1 MAQVVGA
8 GFDISGLEKAV
19 EKADKSLR
27 NLQKTSDEVTKSIN
41 KAFESIAQ
49 GGIQQLSQSIESLN
63 KGLQNLGKS
72 SGGKG
77 VAKSMENISKSTDN
91 AVDKVN
97 RMTTLMQTITD
108 GGRSSVKNGAIE
120 SLNQQIKASMEQLDQ
135 LRQKMNFYTKGEG
148 RKALDANVAPDMSKT
163 MEEANALRVK
173 IELLQREREHLQA
186 NAALRKRSGAIAR
199 QQERDTNW
207 GRMEQE
213 KRNIQKRNEEERI
226 RQERE
231 ANIALSKERIEQLT
245 REQAMRVRVEKMIA
259 NTQKQNYAQREKELN
274 DLFINSTKGAIGYGQ
289 DTRGQLRSV
298 DAMRDAIS
306 KMEEAQRK
314 VNTSTKSGQK
324 EYNLLTREIMKS
336 KAELAKLTGE
346 GRNLQNSLG
355 PLGNI
360 MSTIFGVQAIRGF
373 VNKMVQVRGEFEQ
386 INKAMQVIIGNKEQ
400 ANRIWDQTVALAV
413 KSPFSVQ
420 ELVRST
426 RQLAAYRIETEKL
439 YETNKML
446 ADISAGL
453 GVDMNRLILAFGQ
466 VKAAS
471 FLRGTELRQF
481 TEAGV
486 PMLEELA
493 KHFTELYGRVVTV
506 DQAFEMISKRQVSFK
521 DVEQVLKNMT
531 SEGGVFF
538 NMQEQMADTVR
549 GKISNLKDQISLMF
563 NEIGQDNE
571 GIIHGT
577 INLLSTLVKNWRYV
591 AAAIKT
597 VLVAYA
603 AYQINATI
611 VAAAT
616 GKFALA
622 ANALAAGETKAF
634 MATNKLTRALARL
647 KVAFT
652 GASVGGS
659 FLTMIPT
666 LVISAISAIAMFSD
680 ASEEASE
687 EEKRR
692 AEEMEQNVKQIA
704 EHYEQL
710 AKTVNKIAE
719 AFDKAVDSKN
729 LTDQK
734 IQLQKLIEIANEE
747 YHMRIIVDVDGLLA
761 EEIASK
767 VKEIEGDIQKITL
780 FSKNFVSSLEK
791 SFNTEGL
798 KTLGSK
804 VSEALPNFAT
814 QKGTIKKLF
823 GESVPEWKDDIDS
836 YLDELEKLYD
846 SNKKEI
852 AKAIIKQIAIEN
864 PLKDNK
870 VYNEIT
876 GERYGSQFD
885 PVKKRWKQ
893 LAERYGLTM
902 KEVADAASEARGATQ
917 EQQKELQKA
926 GEVALNIWDYFGHT
940 EEILNKFKGVLKTLD
955 VSEVQADGLL
965 REALETSIKGMQETH
980 GLSSEL
986 TNELLE
992 YAGSFFKIDDIDPV
1006 EKEQLYSWQQRF
1018 NDYLS
1023 ELRKA
1028 SQEAMEKEFG
1038 KNSNTWSKSY
1048 FNAYGALSTL
1058 PMFDE
1063 NNMDMTRK
1071 KAKEMIKGNM
1081 ETAKEI
1087 IDAYEKGVGEI
1098 GAYTENEYKIAKIEY
1113 EQYLKAFEFFGG
1125 DDKGAAK
1132 TAKQKLQEQIKLLEE
1147 MHKKYLE
1154 LKKAY
1159 GDDKAQSEVRKAY
1172 EDTFT
1177 EVFKDTGITFDA
1189 YKTFGG
1195 FKDAAG
1201 EAGAEAGT
1209 ALTEE
1214 MQAKIDE
1221 LTQKGIYI
1229 RDLDDAGKEAA
1240 LEFIKGFEGSV
1251 NKAYQDIGSKKWA
1264 IGIGNNYDPETSKA
1278 ITADTVW
1285 TDEDIIRK
1293 NKIAMKSHM
1302 DALNKILD
1310 VHKDIIV
1317 TEEQYM
1323 ALLDLT
1329 WQTGGAAALGYSKD
1343 RDRFK
1348 KWLEEIDNMPIV
1360 QVLNDG
1366 TRKQTGIFDIDV
1378 DKIMSDY
1385 DKAQT
1390 AIEKV
1395 AIAMEYVGI
1404 RNSKDKDTTE
1414 FMIRRGQERAK
1425 LFKGDLDI
1433 AKQLED
1439 ALVTMDSLDFMSK
1452 EGMAKALGRLKE
1464 LAKKAGPEVEKLL
1477 SKTISGYEAE
1487 IGLKL
1492 AQDADKELRKSVQD
1506 LFDTNSITKELKKL
1520 QVPPDL
1526 AKALFGVDFLDN
1538 AGLKS
1543 EMITTYTKN
1552 LAEDAQ
1558 KAVQEILA
1566 KGSSKIT
1573 KEEWAQVAKYIGD
1586 DQITQAI
1593 QKDLEKVEDLEEKS
1607 LKERMKK
1614 YVEYSRK
1621 SLGQAGEI
1629 RLKQLLKMQDI
1640 EEAFAWKEGDTE
1652 ETKLAK
1658 TEEGVRALDKAV
1670 QDANEAM
1677 MKLQWEEFRKSE
1689 TFTSLMDDLSGAS
1702 EDMLNKVIT
1711 DLESFKEEW
1720 KDLPIDQMQEV
1731 VKLLNKAKRAKDSLD
1746 SPWAEARR
1754 LRGEIKNDGRTRAKA
1769 EEDAYQAETEN
1780 IALKNELKM
1789 IDLIKHARGSNISD
1803 EQIRL
1808 VLAKEYHYLLT
1819 QEVDLVQRRS
1829 DIEGKIEDN
1838 QTTIDNA
1845 TERIDNEKE
1854 LIRQYEEQQE
1864 VLSEVEKMAQD
1875 LYNSFKS
1882 LYEAIGGE
1890 GDDMV
1895 AVFADMGMNMM
1906 STVLQTISLSIQ
1918 LKSATKGAM
1927 AFGTALNTAMG
1938 FIGWVVMGVQLL
1950 TQAITAI
1957 AKVQDKLLVDE
1968 IEKQAREIEGLNER
1982 YEDLEEAMDKAYSTK
1997 QVESLNA
2004 KLKVTTESLIEA
2016 QKAAIAAQEARKNSD
2031 KVGSDNWKEL
2041 QDMKKEL
2048 EEMEDT
2054 LAESLEESFSKV
2066 TDGLFD
2072 SVHDVAKEFTDAW
2085 YEAFKE
2091 TGNGLKGLEENFDEM
2106 FANLVKHQASMQISG
2121 TFASLWKSELEKYI
2135 NEDDTRLSAA
2145 EAKEWEEKVRATLP
2159 DLSDSLK
2166 AFFDSFG
2173 DIGTGTGLSELSK
2186 GIQGMSE
2193 STAQVLEAYLNSVR
2207 MYVATISAD
2216 TNSQLNEV
2224 KAIHTLLSSVT
2235 MGGHV
2240 RGGQGIKVFADF
2252 NIRG

>member
-8 GFDISGLEKAV
+8 GFDISGLEKAA

-41 KAFESIAQ
+41 KAFESVAQ

-186 NAALRKRSGAIAR
+186 NAALRERSGAIAR

-213 KRNIQKRNEEERI
+213 KRNIQKKNEEERI

-231 ANIALSKERIEQLT
+231 ANIALSKERIDQLT
-245 REQAMRVRVEKMIA
+245 REHAMRMRVEKMIA

-355 PLGNI
+355 PLGNM

-611 VAAAT
+611 VAMAT

-652 GASVGGS
+652 GASVGGG
-659 FLTMIPT
+659 FLTMIPA
-666 LVISAISAIAMFSD
+666 LAISAISAIAMFSD

-710 AKTVNKIAE
+710 AKTVNKIKE
-719 AFDKAVDSKN
+719 AFDNAVDSKN

-747 YHMRIIVDVDGLLA
+747 YHMRIIVDVDGLSA
-761 EEIASK
+761 EEITSK
-767 VKEIEGDIQKITL
+767 VKEIEGEMQIVNAFSKSFATTIEKSFTNNGLKTMASNIEQNLTKFINERKSLATILNISEENVPKWDKEKGMSDYIDNLETLFNSKYENVIYRVIQKIAVNNPLKEEWIYKGRGDYKTSYKDPINWQQYSDL
-780 FSKNFVSSLEK
+780 YGVSLEK
-791 SFNTEGL
+791 IEKWAWDARGKTSRKDEITKLGELADSF
-798 KTLGSK
+798 
-804 VSEALPNFAT
+804 ALYFT
-814 QKGTIKKLF
+814 DR
-823 GESVPEWKDDIDS
+823 ESILSQFKNVI
-836 YLDELEKLYD
+836 EKLD
-846 SNKKEI
+846 IGNV
-852 AKAIIKQIAIEN
+852 
-864 PLKDNK
+864 KD
-870 VYNEIT
+870 
-876 GERYGSQFD
+876 
-885 PVKKRWKQ
+885 
-893 LAERYGLTM
+893 A
-902 KEVADAASEARGATQ
+902 
-917 EQQKELQKA
+917 
-926 GEVALNIWDYFGHT
+926 
-940 EEILNKFKGVLKTLD
+940 
-955 VSEVQADGLL
+955 GLL

-980 GLSSEL
+980 GLSNAL

-1023 ELRKA
+1023 KLRKA
-1028 SQEAMEKEFG
+1028 SQAAMEKEFG
-1038 KNSNTWSKSY
+1038 KDSNTWSKSY

-1071 KAKEMIKGNM
+1071 RAKEMINGNM

-1125 DDKGAAK
+1125 DDKGAEK
-1132 TAKQKLQEQIKLLEE
+1132 TAKKKLQEQIKLLEE

-1154 LKKAY
+1154 LKKTY

-1209 ALTEE
+1209 ALTDE

-1221 LTQKGIYI
+1221 LTQKGVYI
-1229 RDLDDAGKEAA
+1229 RSADSAAEAFTKEFEKAILKAKDVEGLGKGFTIGYGEYDTYKDTGEKIKKDDTLTQEEAAERFSKVILPQYVKGLNAVLDVNKDLIFTQEQYNALLDMSYQGGVDEVQKLIKYARDEEEALKHVSDIRAKFATAYGEEEAEKRFGESFVNQLKEA
-1240 LEFIKGFEGSV
+1240 ENIYE
-1251 NKAYQDIGSKKWA
+1251 
-1264 IGIGNNYDPETSKA
+1264 
-1278 ITADTVW
+1278 
-1285 TDEDIIRK
+1285 R
-1293 NKIAMKSHM
+1293 
-1302 DALNKILD
+1302 
-1310 VHKDIIV
+1310 
-1317 TEEQYM
+1317 M
-1323 ALLDLT
+1323 ALLISTMNLT
-1329 WQTGGAAALGYSKD
+1329 VGGEVRKD
-1343 RDRFK
+1343 MGGMLSR
-1348 KWLEEIDNMPIV
+1348 
-1360 QVLNDG
+1360 
-1366 TRKQTGIFDIDV
+1366 
-1378 DKIMSDY
+1378 
-1385 DKAQT
+1385 
-1390 AIEKV
+1390 
-1395 AIAMEYVGI
+1395 
-1404 RNSKDKDTTE
+1404 TE
-1414 FMIRRGQERAK
+1414 ARTQ

-1506 LFDTNSITKELKKL
+1506 LFDRNSITKELKKL

-1543 EMITTYTKN
+1543 EMITTYTQN

-1573 KEEWAQVAKYIGD
+1573 KEEWAKVAKYIGD

-1640 EEAFAWKEGDTE
+1640 EETFAWKEGDTE

-1689 TFTSLMDDLSGAS
+1689 TFTSLFDDLDTAS
-1702 EDMLNKVIT
+1702 DKVLEDVIT
-1711 DLESFKEEW
+1711 RLEEFKKQG
-1720 KDLPIDQMQEV
+1720 KDLPIDQMKEV
-1731 VKLLNKAKRAKDSLD
+1731 DALLRKAKRAKDAD
-1746 SPWAEARR
+1746 DNPWVNARD
-1754 LRGEIKNDGRTRAKA
+1754 LRKSIKNDGRTVD
-1769 EEDAYQAETEN
+1769 DAN
-1780 IALKNELKM
+1780 IASATAEQEKARLEKELQMMELINQQRNLGTTDAQLEIALGEKYKHLLKETLDLDKQRGK
-1789 IDLIKHARGSNISD
+1789 IAEQQGIIDKAQDRIQDQKDLIKAYEAQRD
-1803 EQIRL
+1803 
-1808 VLAKEYHYLLT
+1808 AM
-1819 QEVDLVQRRS
+1819 QE
-1829 DIEGKIEDN
+1829 
-1838 QTTIDNA
+1838 ID
-1845 TERIDNEKE
+1845 
-1854 LIRQYEEQQE
+1854 
-1864 VLSEVEKMAQD
+1864 KMAQD
-1875 LYNSFKS
+1875 LYNSFKE
-1882 LYEAIGGE
+1882 LYEAMGQ
-1890 GDDMV
+1890 DDAWV
-1895 AVFADMGMNMM
+1895 VFADAGMEVTSM
-1906 STVLQTISLSIQ
+1906 VLQMVALQ
-1918 LKSATKGAM
+1918 AELNAARKSAEGFGLAM
-1927 AFGTALNTAMG
+1927 NTAMG
-1938 FIGWVVMGVQLL
+1938 VIGWIVMAVQIL
-1950 TQAITAI
+1950 TKAITAV
-1957 AKVQDKLLVDE
+1957 AEYEDKLLVDE

-1982 YEDLEEAMDKAYSTK
+1982 YEDLEEAMDKAYSTE
-1997 QVESLNA
+1997 QVERLNA

-2173 DIGTGTGLSELSK
+2173 DIGTGTGLSELQK

-2193 STAQVLEAYLNSVR
+2193 STSQVLEAYLNSVK

-2235 MGGHV
+2235 MGGHA